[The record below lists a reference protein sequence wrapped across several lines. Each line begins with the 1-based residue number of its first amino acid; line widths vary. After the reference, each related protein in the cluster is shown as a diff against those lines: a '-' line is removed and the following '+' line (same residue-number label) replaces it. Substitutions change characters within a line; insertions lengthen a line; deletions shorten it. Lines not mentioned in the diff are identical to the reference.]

1 MKIKYK
7 INKINSFLFCLCL
20 VCSLWGVRS
29 HGCHHHACS
38 IRGFG
43 SDASA
48 VAIEPVVQKL
58 RRRLLRCRLLRCRL
72 HWLGT
77 KEINGIVAA
86 KHGLSAEAGGSAIVV
101 EAAVQQFGLST
112 GCKRQ
117 VRGRH

>member
-20 VCSLWGVRS
+20 VCSLWGMRS

-48 VAIEPVVQKL
+48 VAVEPVIQQL
-58 RRRLLRCRLLRCRL
+58 RRRLLRCRL

-86 KHGLSAEAGGSAIVV
+86 KHGLSTEVRLLKLPY
-101 EAAVQQFGLST
+101 GL
-112 GCKRQ
+112 GAKRQ

>member
-1 MKIKYK
+1 MF
-7 INKINSFLFCLCL
+7 SLFIVGC
-20 VCSLWGVRS
+20 VRS
-29 HGCHHHACS
+29 HGCHHHARS

-58 RRRLLRCRLLRCRL
+58 RRRLLRCRLHRL
-72 HWLGT
+72 GA
-77 KEINGIVAA
+77 KEINGIVAT
-86 KHGLSAEAGGSAIVV
+86 KHGLSAEAGGSAVVV

-117 VRGRH
+117 VRGRHCEC